1 MSQHS
6 NILKHEISAGIA
18 DGLSAKR
25 IVERIQ
31 RLLEVMESDENT
43 VNNALVD
50 ANNTAKWMRAQ
61 KNELYGVTHDQ
72 LDHFITHTDRWV
84 DANNTAKYMSGLTFF
99 NS

>member
-1 MSQHS
+1 MSQHFD
-6 NILKHEISAGIA
+6 ILKHEISAGIA
-18 DGLSAKR
+18 DGLSTER

-31 RLLEVMESDENT
+31 QLLGAMEWDDNT

-72 LDHFITHTDRWV
+72 LDHFITRTGRWV
-84 DANNTAKYMSGLTFF
+84 DFF
-99 NS
+99 NP